1 MKPQGLLL
9 VLSGPSGAG
18 KGTICQMLR
27 EKLPDLAYSV
37 SVTTRQAR
45 NGEVDGVNYFFKSVE
60 EVKQMIA
67 EGELLEYAEVYGNYY
82 GTPRSYVMELLN
94 QGKDVILEKY
104 QGGLVKADEQAAQA
118 REDLA
123 DKKLII
129 YCARGRIS
137 QDLAEE
143 LRDRGYDAFSLKGG
157 YTAWLLEQMKNQQAD
172 EVCAQV
178 EKSIRK
184 KFRKNIWCKFTKAIN
199 QYELVKEGDCI
210 AVCISGGKDSM
221 LMAKLFQ
228 ELKLHNKFP
237 FEVKFVVMDP
247 GYSPENR
254 KVIEENAR
262 KLKVPV
268 HIFESDIFESVY
280 HIEKSPCYL
289 CARMRRGYLYNFA
302 KELGCNKIALGH
314 HYDDVIETILM
325 GELTSGAAAR
335 TMLYAKG
342 ATENQA
348 MAYLQPIVIDTHP
361 LNNPWLNYSVYLC
374 NTLIPGVLMLLIFM
388 VTVYSIG
395 VEIKDRTAREWLRMS
410 NNSIYIALA
419 GKLLPHTIVFFIM
432 GIFYNVYLYGFL
444 HFPCNSGIF
453 PMIFATLCLV
463 LASQCCGI
471 VMIGTLPTLR
481 LGLSF
486 ASLWGVIS
494 FSISGF
500 SFPVM
505 AMHPVLQALSNL
517 FPLRHYFLI
526 YVDQALNGYSMAYSW
541 TNYMALLIFM
551 MLPFFVVHRLK
562 EALVYYK
569 YIP

>member
-1 MKPQGLLL
+1 MRE
-9 VLSGPSGAG
+9 
-18 KGTICQMLR
+18 R
-27 EKLPDLAYSV
+27 EKKYIALWQVMQRECRRLVSRPLYLFCMVIAPLFCYIFFTTLMDSGLPKDLPAGVVDMDDS
-37 SVTTRQAR
+37 STSR
-45 NGEVDGVNYFFKSVE
+45 NIVRN
-60 EVKQMIA
+60 
-67 EGELLEYAEVYGNYY
+67 L
-82 GTPRSYVMELLN
+82 
-94 QGKDVILEKY
+94 
-104 QGGLVKADEQAAQA
+104 
-118 REDLA
+118 
-123 DKKLII
+123 
-129 YCARGRIS
+129 
-137 QDLAEE
+137 
-143 LRDRGYDAFSLKGG
+143 DAFSQTGVVAHYSNVTDARIAMQEGKIYGFFYLPKGLSAEAQSQRQPTISF
-157 YTAWLLEQMKNQQAD
+157 YTN
-172 EVCAQV
+172 
-178 EKSIRK
+178 
-184 KFRKNIWCKFTKAIN
+184 
-199 QYELVKEGDCI
+199 
-210 AVCISGGKDSM
+210 
-221 LMAKLFQ
+221 
-228 ELKLHNKFP
+228 
-237 FEVKFVVMDP
+237 
-247 GYSPENR
+247 YS
-254 KVIEENAR
+254 
-262 KLKVPV
+262 
-268 HIFESDIFESVY
+268 
-280 HIEKSPCYL
+280 YL
-289 CARMRRGYLYNFA
+289 
-302 KELGCNKIALGH
+302 
-314 HYDDVIETILM
+314 
-325 GELTSGAAAR
+325 
-335 TMLYAKG
+335 
-342 ATENQA
+342 
-348 MAYLQPIVIDTHP
+348 THP

-419 GKLLPHTIVFFIM
+419 GKLLPHTVVFFIM